1 MDKHKN
7 KANTITIEQ
16 AQEDYREIIAEAIEK
31 NMWLKAKGLQ
41 LWSSPYELQESWKEG
56 KYLFPVTYWE
66 LGTPHNYLKPFAD
79 KKRNADNMYLYAHKR
94 FQAYIEMLDTS
105 PITK

>member
-56 KYLFPVTYWE
+56 
-66 LGTPHNYLKPFAD
+66 
-79 KKRNADNMYLYAHKR
+79 
-94 FQAYIEMLDTS
+94 
-105 PITK
+105 